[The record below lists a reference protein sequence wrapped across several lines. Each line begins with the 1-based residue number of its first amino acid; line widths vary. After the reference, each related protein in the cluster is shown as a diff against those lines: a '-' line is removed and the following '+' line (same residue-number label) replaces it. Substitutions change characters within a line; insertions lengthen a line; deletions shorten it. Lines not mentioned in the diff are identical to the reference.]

1 MIEKFKE
8 VLMNYVEAEEI
19 KDTDDFRKD
28 LGLASFDAVCMAS
41 DIRKTLGVSVEASD
55 FLRYPSVKSFW
66 AHISSQL

>member
-1 MIEKFKE
+1 MERLIEIIR
-8 VLMNYVEAEEI
+8 NYTEEENI
-19 KDTDDFRKD
+19 SGESNFRKD

-55 FLRYPSVKSFW
+55 FLRCPSVKSLW